1 MLIAYAALDASFLML
16 IRRIKK
22 MYKCVMFDL
31 DGTLCDT
38 LRDLAEATNFALR
51 VGGYPQQPL
60 EKYKIMVG
68 NGLTRLMERAL
79 PAEAVMKENVM
90 ATRAAMLAYYQQHL
104 LDYTR
109 AYPGITALVKRL
121 KEQGKALYVVTN
133 KPQAQASVIV
143 ETLFPDCFAGVAGQ
157 REGMPTKPDPWGI
170 HLFMEEGGFAA
181 EECLFVGDS
190 NVDAQ
195 TAAAGGL
202 ECVGVTWGFR
212 SRQELLDAGAGW
224 AVDTAEELET
234 IIG

>member
-1 MLIAYAALDASFLML
+1 
-16 IRRIKK
+16 
-22 MYKCVMFDL
+22 MYKCIMFDL

-51 VGGYPQQPL
+51 VGGYPEQPL

-79 PAEAVMKENVM
+79 PAEAVTKENVT

-109 AYPGITALVKRL
+109 PYPGIAELVQKL
-121 KEQGKALYVVTN
+121 KEQGRSLYVVTN
-133 KPQAQASVIV
+133 KPQTQASAIV
-143 ETLFPDCFAGVAGQ
+143 ERLFPGCFNGVAGQ

-170 HLFMEEGGFAA
+170 GLFMKEGGFDASD
-181 EECLFVGDS
+181 CLFVGDS

-195 TAAAGGL
+195 TAQAGGIS
-202 ECVGVTWGFR
+202 CVGVTWGFR
-212 SRQELLDAGAGW
+212 NREELLDAGASW
-224 AVDTAEELET
+224 TVDTAEELSD

>member
-1 MLIAYAALDASFLML
+1 
-16 IRRIKK
+16 
-22 MYKCVMFDL
+22 MYPCIMFDL

-38 LRDLAEATNFALR
+38 LRDLAEATNHALR
-51 VGGYPQQPL
+51 KAGYPEQPL

-79 PAEAVMKENVM
+79 PPEAVTPETV
-90 ATRAAMLAYYQQHL
+90 AALRVSMLEYYNQHL

-109 AYPGITALVKRL
+109 PYPGISELVQSL
-121 KEQGKALYVVTN
+121 KSRGAALYVVTN
-133 KPQAQASVIV
+133 KPQAQASTIV
-143 ETLFPDCFAGVAGQ
+143 ENLFPGCFSGVAGQ

-170 HLFMEEGGFAA
+170 RLFMNEGGFTPKD
-181 EECLFVGDS
+181 CLFVGDS

-202 ECVGVTWGFR
+202 ACAGVTWGFR
-212 SRQELLDAGAGW
+212 SREELLSAGAVW
-224 AVDTAEELET
+224 AVDTANELKE